1 METIDEEPETAEE
14 IKTLEENM
22 FQEIVRSLN
31 DIDSQL
37 MSLLVQRKLQYKLLK
52 NVINKYN
59 KNKYKLSLNINNR
72 IRTNYDYNYETQNYL
87 INIYKYL

>member
-1 METIDEEPETAEE
+1 MNTIEEEPETEEE
-14 IKTLEENM
+14 IKALEENM

-31 DIDSQL
+31 DIDSQI
-37 MSLLVQRKLQYKLLK
+37 MSLLVQRKLQSELLK
-52 NVINKYN
+52 NVSNKYN
-59 KNKYKLSLNINNR
+59 KNEYKLSLNINNR

>member
-1 METIDEEPETAEE
+1 METIEEEPETAEE

-59 KNKYKLSLNINNR
+59 KNEYKLSLNINNR

>member
-1 METIDEEPETAEE
+1 METIEEEPDTAEE

-59 KNKYKLSLNINNR
+59 KNEYKLSLNINNR